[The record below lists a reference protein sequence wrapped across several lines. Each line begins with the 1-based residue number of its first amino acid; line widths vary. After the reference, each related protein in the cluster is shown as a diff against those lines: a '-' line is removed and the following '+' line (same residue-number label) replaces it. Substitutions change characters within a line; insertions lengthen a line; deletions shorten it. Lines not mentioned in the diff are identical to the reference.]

1 MNMKIKH
8 AILLVVAVLVAVS
21 LTVGVLGLFATRNAV
36 GLIESGSMRDLE
48 VQAQLAN
55 LMLKMET
62 NRSQVLQALQHNPGT
77 DFAKMHDHPT
87 SVHFAAI
94 AANSDQLK
102 KDWETFNAA
111 LKVPQT
117 KALVAAWAEQSH
129 GLGQA
134 SVAAASAAIQADQWN
149 EAERILIK
157 EINPAYKQAA
167 PAYRAV
173 LDYLGKRSAETTL
186 QVRADIAQ
194 QNTMILGAI
203 LMGAIVSIIAGM
215 LLMRS
220 ITIPLHDAVAV
231 ARRVAEGNL
240 TGEIA
245 VGSKNEFGLLQAA
258 LHDMQANLARI
269 VGEVRSGADTMAT
282 ASREIASGNLDLSS
296 RTEQQAGTLE
306 ETASSMEELN
316 ATVRKNAEHAQ
327 QANQMATAAALVAEQ
342 GGAVVA
348 QVVTTMGSINESAR
362 KIVDIIGVIDGIAFQ
377 TNILALNAA
386 VEAARA
392 GEQGRGFAVV
402 ASEVRNLAQ
411 RSAAAAKEIKG
422 LINDSVEKVDSGS
435 RLVDQAGTTMGDIVS
450 NIRRVTAIMG
460 DISVA
465 SNEQRAGIEQVSV
478 AIIEMDSVTQQN
490 AALVEQAAAAAQSLE
505 EQSSQLA
512 QLVSVFTIDA
522 APAPVGRDSRKI
534 QRSTR
539 PATDKRLLAQA

>member
-1 MNMKIKH
+1 MGITVNLKIKH
-8 AILLVVAVLVAVS
+8 AVLLVVALLIAVATS
-21 LTVGVLGLFATRNAV
+21 VGLLGLYSTRHAV
-36 GLIESGSMRDLE
+36 DLIESGKVHDLE
-48 VQAQLAN
+48 VQARLSS
-55 LMLKMET
+55 LMLGMET
-62 NRSQVLQALQHNPGT
+62 NRSQILQALQHNPGT

-87 SVHFAAI
+87 AVHFAAI
-94 AANSDQLK
+94 AGNSEQLK
-102 KDWETFNAA
+102 KDWHAFGASLKDAET
-111 LKVPQT
+111 KT
-117 KALVAAWAEQSH
+117 LVAVWHEKSR

-134 SVAAASAAIQADQWN
+134 SVAAASAAIQAEQWD

-157 EINPAYKQAA
+157 EINPSYKQAA

-173 LDYLGKRSAETTL
+173 IDYLGKHSADTAREMD
-186 QVRADIAQ
+186 ADIAQ
-194 QNTMILGAI
+194 KN
-203 LMGAIVSIIAGM
+203 LMMLAAIVAGAVISIVAGVM
-215 LLMRS
+215 LMRS
-220 ITIPLHDAVAV
+220 ITVPLQDAVAL

-240 TGEIA
+240 TGHIEVA
-245 VGSKNEFGLLQAA
+245 QNNEFGLLQAA
-258 LHDMQANLARI
+258 LRDMQANLARI
-269 VGEVRSGADTMAT
+269 VGDVRTGAETMAT
-282 ASREIASGNLDLSS
+282 STREIASGNLDLSA

-316 ATVRKNAEHAQ
+316 ATVRRNAEHAE
-327 QANQMATAAALVAEQ
+327 QANQMATAAANVAEQ

-348 QVVTTMGSINESAR
+348 QVVATMGSIDASAK

-402 ASEVRNLAQ
+402 AAEVRNLAQ

-422 LINDSVEKVDSGS
+422 LINDSVQKVESGS
-435 RLVDQAGTTMGDIVS
+435 LLVDQAGATMGDILT
-450 NIRRVTAIMG
+450 NIKRVTAIMG

-478 AIIEMDSVTQQN
+478 AIIEMDAVTQQN

-505 EQSSQLA
+505 EQSSHLA

-522 APAPVGRDSRKI
+522 APVPAARPRGR
-534 QRSTR
+534 QPA
-539 PATDKRLLAQA
+539 PATRLALG

>member
-1 MNMKIKH
+1 MAKDNMNLRIKH
-8 AILLVVAVLVAVS
+8 AILLVVALLIAVS
-21 LTVGVLGLFATRNAV
+21 LAVGLLGLLATRNAV
-36 GLIESGSMRDLE
+36 TSIEAGSLHNQQMQTR
-48 VQAQLAN
+48 LAN

-77 DFAKMHDHPT
+77 EFAKMHDHAT
-87 SVHFAAI
+87 AVHFAAI
-94 AANSDQLK
+94 AANSEQLK
-102 KDWETFNAA
+102 KEWDEFSAA
-111 LKVPQT
+111 VILPDT
-117 KALVAAWAEQSH
+117 KALVAAWYEQSH

-134 SVAAASAAIQADQWN
+134 SVAAASAAIQADQWD

-173 LDYLGKRSAETTL
+173 VDYLAKRSADTAL

-194 QNTMILGAI
+194 HNYVILGAI
-203 LMGAIVSIIAGM
+203 VIGAVLSIGAG
-215 LLMRS
+215 LLLLRN
-220 ITIPLHDAVAV
+220 ITVPLNHAVAV
-231 ARRVAEGNL
+231 ARRVAEGQL
-240 TGEIA
+240 TGTIE
-245 VGSKNEFGLLQAA
+245 VGANNEFGMLQAA
-258 LHDMQANLARI
+258 LRDMQASLARI
-269 VGEVRSGADTMAT
+269 VGEVRSGAETMAT

-316 ATVRKNAEHAQ
+316 ATVRRNADHAQ
-327 QANQMATAAALVAEQ
+327 QANEMATAAAVVAEQ

-348 QVVTTMGSINESAR
+348 QVVTTMGSINASAR

-402 ASEVRNLAQ
+402 AAEVRNLAQ

-422 LINDSVEKVDSGS
+422 LINDSVSKVESGS
-435 RLVDQAGTTMGDIVS
+435 QLVDQAGATMGDILA
-450 NIRRVTAIMG
+450 NIRRVTVIMG

-465 SNEQRAGIEQVSV
+465 SNEQRSGIEQVSV
-478 AIIEMDSVTQQN
+478 AIIEMDAVTQQN
-490 AALVEQAAAAAQSLE
+490 AALVEEAAAAAQSLE

-522 APAPVGRDSRKI
+522 AAPESGRPRTTARAPSL
-534 QRSTR
+534 
-539 PATDKRLLAQA
+539 RLAHA